1 MRVIETVAPGSKPI
15 GVLGVTDKIENPAVE
30 IEIEVISSVLYEV
43 LYRLR
48 VSEYWLLFS
57 TVAGSVSV
65 LDGPSQPFE
74 APLA

>member
-15 GVLGVTDKIENPAVE
+15 GVSGVTDKIENPAVE
-30 IEIEVISSVLYEV
+30 IEIEVISSVVYELLYSP
-43 LYRLR
+43 R
-48 VSEYWLLFS
+48 VSAYWLLFS
-57 TVAGSVSV
+57 QLAGSRAV